1 MKWWKLA
8 LAMAALGAAGM
19 VIAGRSDMARHR
31 RMRKG

>member
-19 VIAGRSDMARHR
+19 LIGRSDAVRQR
-31 RMRKG
+31 RGGRRS